1 MPPPVTHDSLTQN
14 IITLREFIERNLE
27 YVTQL
32 EEERWASHANV
43 HALVAAALS
52 KQEQVQDIR
61 NAAQNEWRAS
71 MADLTNRFA
80 TREWADSQFQ
90 IQYTSRSALEHR
102 ITELES
108 VNKTNDKLTE
118 DRRAQVTRQQWLIGV
133 VFTVLSLSFAVLS
146 RFVFK

>member
-1 MPPPVTHDSLTQN
+1 MPPQPVTHDSLTQN

-27 YVTQL
+27 YITQL

-80 TREWADSQFQ
+80 TREQMDVQLSSGFQ
-90 IQYTSRSALEHR
+90 RISKLEQDMIRRETLNEEHR
-102 ITELES
+102 
-108 VNKTNDKLTE
+108 
-118 DRRAQVTRQQWLIGV
+118 AQATRNQWLIGV
-133 VFTVLSLSFAVLS
+133 AFTLISISLAVLS
-146 RFVFK
+146 HLTK